1 MENDTFFCWCIT
13 IFVVSA
19 LALRHNVFSV
29 KTTAAHRTQY
39 IFFATPKRRGKNQQN
54 NKIRATRSFSVP
66 LCLFLDFPFS
76 GDSSQASQQQRSR
89 YSTDTRAHECSE
101 TDTVFLLDAGD
112 LIHMCIH
119 TGCRV
124 ATNAHTLVHTHTH
137 RHERVIRRSDEK
149 AEISLCSVRMPSVF
163 LRLPRFR
170 LLHVRLIYKIHPFS
184 D

>member
-54 NKIRATRSFSVP
+54 NKIRATRSFSVS
-66 LCLFLDFPFS
+66 LSLSLFLDFPFS

-137 RHERVIRRSDEK
+137 TDTNVSYDEAMRR
-149 AEISLCSVRMPSVF
+149 R
-163 LRLPRFR
+163 R
-170 LLHVRLIYKIHPFS
+170 
-184 D
+184 